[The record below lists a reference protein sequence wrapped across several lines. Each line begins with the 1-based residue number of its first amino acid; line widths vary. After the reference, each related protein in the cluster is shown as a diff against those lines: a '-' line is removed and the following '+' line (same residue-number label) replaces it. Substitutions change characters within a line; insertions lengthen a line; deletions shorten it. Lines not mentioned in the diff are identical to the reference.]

1 MANIEF
7 ISAENG
13 GVEFY
18 DGNHGLIGFAKTAQM
33 VAYIIQTHGMEEA
46 WMSSSMDFAN
56 EYGFATAGGAKEL
69 LNEGI
74 ELYNAADHANCKLN
88 AEELV

>member
-7 ISAENG
+7 IAAENG

-18 DGNHGLIGFAKTAQM
+18 DGLVGFAKTAQM
-33 VAYIIQTHGMEEA
+33 VAYILQTHGMEEA

-56 EYGFATAGGAKEL
+56 EYGFATAEGAKEL
-69 LNEGI
+69 LQEGI
-74 ELYNAADHANCKLN
+74 DLYNAADHANCKLN

>member
-7 ISAENG
+7 IAAENG

-33 VAYIIQTHGMEEA
+33 VAYLSLIHI
-46 WMSSSMDFAN
+46 
-56 EYGFATAGGAKEL
+56 
-69 LNEGI
+69 
-74 ELYNAADHANCKLN
+74 
-88 AEELV
+88 

>member
-1 MANIEF
+1 MAIIQF
-7 ISAENG
+7 IGAENG

-18 DGNHGLIGFAKTAQM
+18 DANHGLVGFAKTAQM
-33 VAYIIQTHGMEEA
+33 VAYILQTHGMNEA

-56 EYGFATAGGAKEL
+56 EYGFATAQGAKEL

-74 ELYNAADHANCKLN
+74 ELYNACDHANCTLN

>member
-18 DGNHGLIGFAKTAQM
+18 DGNHGLVGFATSAQM
-33 VAYIIQTHGMEEA
+33 VAYIIQTHGMDEA
-46 WMSSSMDFAN
+46 WMSSSMDFAD
-56 EYGFATAGGAKEL
+56 EYGFATADGAKVL
-69 LNEGI
+69 LQEGI
-74 ELYNAADHANCKLN
+74 DLYNQV
-88 AEELV
+88 EELV

>member
-7 ISAENG
+7 IAAENG

-18 DGNHGLIGFAKTAQM
+18 DGNHGLVGFAKTAQM
-33 VAYIIQTHGMEEA
+33 VAYIIQTHGMDEA

-56 EYGFATAGGAKEL
+56 EYGFATARRSKRIVARG
-69 LNEGI
+69 
-74 ELYNAADHANCKLN
+74 H
-88 AEELV
+88 